1 MKGKP
6 CAWTPV
12 VLLASALLAAGCS
25 GSGRPST
32 QAEASATASRGHG
45 HWSLERF
52 ERVMRRIESGTAT
65 PTART
70 ARLAL
75 REGALFYND
84 AKGDHFCSAGVVSS
98 PHKNLL
104 ITAAHCI
111 HGGKGGSYNK
121 NVVFV
126 PEYRNGATPY
136 GVWTTKLL
144 LVDDRWIQSSDPD
157 LDVGFI
163 SVDPSGGK
171 EIADVLGANSLG
183 INLGFTHVV
192 RVVGY
197 PDSSEEPIA
206 CMNKTSQQ
214 SAHQLRFA
222 CGGYFG
228 GTSGSPWLT
237 RFDPTTKT
245 GQIVGVIGGYQQG
258 GATDSVSYSPYFD
271 DDVKNLYNKAIS
283 MS

>member
-1 MKGKP
+1 M
-6 CAWTPV
+6 
-12 VLLASALLAAGCS
+12 
-25 GSGRPST
+25 
-32 QAEASATASRGHG
+32 
-45 HWSLERF
+45 ER
-52 ERVMRRIESGTAT
+52 IKSGTAT

-70 ARLAL
+70 AKIAL

-84 AKGDHFCSAGVVSS
+84 AKGDHFCSAGVVDS

-126 PEYRNGATPY
+126 PEYRNGNTPY

-144 LVDDRWIQSSDPD
+144 LVDDRWAKSSDPD
-157 LDVGFI
+157 FDVGFI
-163 SVDPSGGK
+163 SVEPNDGK
-171 EIADVLGANSLG
+171 NIADVLGANSLG
-183 INLGFTHVV
+183 IDLGFTHIV

-197 PDSSEEPIA
+197 PSSSDVPIA
-206 CMNKTSQQ
+206 CINKTSQQ
-214 SAHQLRFA
+214 SASQLRFA

-237 RFDPTTKT
+237 RFDPKTRT
-245 GQIVGVIGGYQQG
+245 GQIVGVIGGYQEG
-258 GATDSVSYSPYFD
+258 GKTDSVSYSSYFGD
-271 DDVKNLYNKAIS
+271 DIKKLYDRAVS